1 MEKNRLNTKQIKLFQ
16 KFTQLNAISGRE
28 NVIARELNIL
38 IKELN
43 YIRVTDNLGSIFA
56 LKKSKNPNA
65 KKVMVVAHM
74 DEVGFMVNIVESN
87 GLIYGVVIGG
97 IEPNAILCNR
107 VVLTNKNN
115 VKYVGT
121 ILPLSS
127 KRKGF
132 EDLNINNV
140 CFDFGFSSK
149 EEVEE
154 ADIKMGDMICFD
166 SPTVETS
173 NNKLIGKA
181 IDDRYGICLIVEL
194 LHELKDIELDY
205 DLYMGGSVQEE
216 VGLRG
221 AQTASYLIAPDLAI
235 VLDCSS
241 DLKYANAGSGEI
253 GKGLLIRVVDRAMIS
268 FKSLIDFQIE
278 CAKKSKANYQFFTT
292 MGGTDAGVIH
302 KNLDGIPTLNHC
314 ICARAI
320 HTQSTIMAQSDYID
334 AKKSLKY
341 MLKYLTSSKLVDLK
355 GEK

>member
-1 MEKNRLNTKQIKLFQ
+1 MEQNKLNAKQIKLFQ
-16 KFTQLNAISGRE
+16 KFTQLNAISGKE
-28 NVIARELNIL
+28 NVIARELNAV

-43 YIRVTDNLGSIFA
+43 YTRVTDNLGSIFA
-56 LKKSKNPNA
+56 FKKSKNPNA

-74 DEVGFMVNIVESN
+74 DEVGFMVNIVENN

-97 IEPNAILCNR
+97 VDPNVMICNR
-107 VVLTNKNN
+107 VVLTTRNDAR
-115 VKYVGT
+115 YVGAV
-121 ILPLSS
+121 LPLSS

-132 EDLNINNV
+132 DDLNINNI
-140 CFDFGFSSK
+140 CFDFGFNSK

-154 ADIKMGDMICFD
+154 AGIKLGDMICFD
-166 SPTVETS
+166 SPTIETT
-173 NNKLIGKA
+173 NDKLIGKA
-181 IDDRYGICLIVEL
+181 IDDRYGICLIIEL
-194 LHELKDIELDY
+194 LYELKDIELDY

-241 DLKYANAGSGEI
+241 DLKYANAGNGEI

-278 CAKKSKANYQFFTT
+278 CAKKSKAKYQFFTT

-320 HTQSTIMAQSDYID
+320 HTQSTIMAQSDYLD